1 MYRLLADVFND
12 VSIVLDCASPAL
24 PRGVLRVSVLSAAG
38 ILRALCGV
46 AAGATKASLSV
57 HFATAGGGGGDGNGA
72 SGNVGEL
79 NAKDASQETVISLVG
94 SLVGSFVVSW
104 VVGAFWTWSLLLALL
119 GVHLSMNARAVRA
132 VRLRTLNRQR
142 AGLVFGTLFAGKRTI
157 SPDDVYAEE
166 RIFERDGVV
175 RDVKGSII
183 GWARIGVSLEVMVQQ
198 MQQQQIQQQRQ
209 TNTIVQSGTTQ
220 RGSSFQQPSQD
231 FEDNPMASIIDL
243 FSQSNY
249 ILFPDRSRQT
259 ILISLAENASPTQQL
274 QSWAHAILVLQ
285 RFSMLSTT
293 DRQSVPDNRVWEIIQ
308 STKHVLDAR
317 WDDDVA
323 TLRAAGWDLDIA
335 SLETRSG
342 SRYRMMNSIE

>member
-24 PRGVLRVSVLSAAG
+24 PRGLLRVSVLSAAG

-57 HFATAGGGGGDGNGA
+57 HFATTGGGGGDG

-142 AGLVFGTLFAGKRTI
+142 AGLVFGALFAGKRTI

-198 MQQQQIQQQRQ
+198 MQQQRQ
-209 TNTIVQSGTTQ
+209 TNTTVQPGKTQ

-274 QSWAHAILVLQ
+274 QSWAHTILVLQ